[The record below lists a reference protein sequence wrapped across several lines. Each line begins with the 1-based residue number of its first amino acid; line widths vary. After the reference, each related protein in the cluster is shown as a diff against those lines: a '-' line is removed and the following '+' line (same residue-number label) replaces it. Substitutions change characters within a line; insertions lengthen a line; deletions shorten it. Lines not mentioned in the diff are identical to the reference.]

1 MCFSVLAL
9 YCKQSKM
16 GVKSSR
22 EQWLKKVKCAAGLV
36 KIWVGR
42 VSNAFCEQALSQNSF
57 FRPSSFAPFPKHGCP
72 SGMGRKFPL
81 FPARKPVLCTAAWVA
96 SGRPCLQPCPYR
108 GSTCRETRSPSAARA
123 GDQWAAFFCSCPAG
137 ASPFSHLTRQLCC
150 SWCATRLLGFG
161 RLKLHRQA
169 GLALGDRFL
178 PYAGC
183 DNWPWGGGGVALG
196 PVRTKGKD
204 LWLETVR

>member
-57 FRPSSFAPFPKHGCP
+57 FRPSCFAPFPKRGCP
-72 SGMGRKFPL
+72 SGTGRKLPL
-81 FPARKPVLCTAAWVA
+81 FPTRNFRLCFVLRLGLHLGDLACNPARTA
-96 SGRPCLQPCPYR
+96 
-108 GSTCRETRSPSAARA
+108 AARA
-123 GDQWAAFFCSCPAG
+123 GRRG
-137 ASPFSHLTRQLCC
+137 ARQLPVPEINEPLSSAAAPRGPPPPRTWPDSCVV
-150 SWCATRLLGFG
+150 
-161 RLKLHRQA
+161 A
-169 GLALGDRFL
+169 GVR
-178 PYAGC
+178 AGC
-183 DNWPWGGGGVALG
+183 WALDG
-196 PVRTKGKD
+196 
-204 LWLETVR
+204 